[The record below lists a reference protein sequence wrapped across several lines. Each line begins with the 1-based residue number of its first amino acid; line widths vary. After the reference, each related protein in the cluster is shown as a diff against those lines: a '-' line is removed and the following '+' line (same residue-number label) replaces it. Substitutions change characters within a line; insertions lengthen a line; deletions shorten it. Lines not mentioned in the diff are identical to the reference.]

1 MPSDVCSGD
10 AHGLDIVKRLIHS
23 SSFGDP
29 SPNHLDAKNTPEL
42 SSPGTT
48 GMAASASVEAA
59 SNPKRIKQTMR
70 ISVMFACE
78 IAPALLRSSYVPG
91 EKVGLL
97 AERCINIIKKVP
109 IARISINKESACD
122 EIQDKP

>member
-1 MPSDVCSGD
+1 
-10 AHGLDIVKRLIHS
+10 
-23 SSFGDP
+23 
-29 SPNHLDAKNTPEL
+29 
-42 SSPGTT
+42 
-48 GMAASASVEAA
+48 
-59 SNPKRIKQTMR
+59 
-70 ISVMFACE
+70 MFACE

-91 EKVGLL
+91 EIVGLL

>member
-42 SSPGTT
+42 ELARHHRDG
-48 GMAASASVEAA
+48 
-59 SNPKRIKQTMR
+59 
-70 ISVMFACE
+70 CE
-78 IAPALLRSSYVPG
+78 R
-91 EKVGLL
+91 K
-97 AERCINIIKKVP
+97 C
-109 IARISINKESACD
+109 
-122 EIQDKP
+122 